1 MATQIFVN
9 LPVKDLNKSKA
20 FFEKL
25 GYTFNPQFTNDEGAC
40 LVISDTIFV
49 MLLVEPFFKTFIKKE
64 IADSRKTTE
73 VILAI
78 SAESKQKVDEIVD
91 KALKIG
97 GAKSN
102 DPQDYGWM
110 YSRSFQDPDGHL
122 WEIAYIDPN
131 ATPPQA

>member
-9 LPVKDLNKSKA
+9 IPVKELNKSNA

-25 GYTFNPQFTNDEGAC
+25 GYSFNPQFTNEEGAC
-40 LVISDTIFV
+40 LVISDTIFA

-78 SAESKQKVDEIVD
+78 SAESRQKVDEIVD

>member
-1 MATQIFVN
+1 
-9 LPVKDLNKSKA
+9 
-20 FFEKL
+20 
-25 GYTFNPQFTNDEGAC
+25 
-40 LVISDTIFV
+40 

>member
-9 LPVKDLNKSKA
+9 LPVKDLNQSKS

-25 GYTFNPQFTNDEGAC
+25 GYSFNPQFTNEEGAC
-40 LVISDTIFV
+40 MVISDTIYV

-64 IADSRKTTE
+64 IANATKTTE

-78 SAESKQKVDEIVD
+78 STESKKKVDELAD

-97 GAKSN
+97 GAKAN

-110 YSRSFQDPDGHL
+110 YSRSFQDLDGHQ
-122 WEIAYIDPN
+122 WEVLYTDPN
-131 ATPPQA
+131 GIPQS